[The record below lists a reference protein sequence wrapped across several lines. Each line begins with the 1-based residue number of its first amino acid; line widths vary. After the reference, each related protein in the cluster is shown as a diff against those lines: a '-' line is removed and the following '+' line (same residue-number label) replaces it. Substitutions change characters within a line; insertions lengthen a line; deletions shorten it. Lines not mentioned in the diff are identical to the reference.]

1 MLAVMVVP
9 DLTVGVTGMA
19 LSRQSQGFT
28 MEQIAM
34 LLGVSNQT
42 IGHDLGDLS
51 IMDKSKPAKTASN
64 PKIAMLLGVSKQT
77 ISTDLVNCQA
87 TEQSKLAK
95 TARNLMTMTGG
106 DAAR

>member
-1 MLAVMVVP
+1 
-9 DLTVGVTGMA
+9 
-19 LSRQSQGFT
+19 
-28 MEQIAM
+28 
-34 LLGVSNQT
+34 
-42 IGHDLGDLS
+42 
-51 IMDKSKPAKTASN
+51 
-64 PKIAMLLGVSKQT
+64 VSKQT